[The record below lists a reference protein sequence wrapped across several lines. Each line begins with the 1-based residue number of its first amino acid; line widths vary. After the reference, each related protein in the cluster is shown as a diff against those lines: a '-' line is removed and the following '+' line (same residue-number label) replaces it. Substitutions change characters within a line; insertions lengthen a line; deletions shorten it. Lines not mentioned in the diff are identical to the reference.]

1 MNVSVARNLA
11 AVSAPRL
18 LDITA
23 DNADAEWDRFV
34 LNRRDASNYHLSGW
48 RRVFENAFGHE
59 TLCLAAREH
68 GRIVG
73 VLPLVIFRSRLFGRF
88 AVSLPFV
95 NYGGVLA
102 RDHASAVFLLEQA
115 RALAAER
122 RLAHVEL
129 RHTARQFPDLEA
141 RTHKVGMLLRL
152 ERDTAKAW
160 ESLDRKVRNHVRK
173 AQKSQLTSR
182 VGGPELLDRFYSVF
196 ARNMRDLGT
205 PVYGK
210 AFFLEILKSFPD
222 SSRIAVV
229 YLKDQPV
236 AAGFLY
242 AFRGVLEIPW
252 ASSDR
257 RYNRLAPN
265 MLLYSSALKYG
276 CEEGFSLFDFGRST
290 PGGGTYKFKEQWGAR
305 PVPLHWH
312 YWMSNGGPLPDLS
325 PSNAKF
331 KLAIAV
337 WQRLPLFV
345 SKLLGPSIVRF
356 IP

>member
-1 MNVSVARNLA
+1 
-11 AVSAPRL
+11 
-18 LDITA
+18 
-23 DNADAEWDRFV
+23 
-34 LNRRDASNYHLSGW
+34 
-48 RRVFENAFGHE
+48 
-59 TLCLAAREH
+59 
-68 GRIVG
+68 
-73 VLPLVIFRSRLFGRF
+73 
-88 AVSLPFV
+88 
-95 NYGGVLA
+95 
-102 RDHASAVFLLEQA
+102 
-115 RALAAER
+115 
-122 RLAHVEL
+122 
-129 RHTARQFPDLEA
+129 
-141 RTHKVGMLLRL
+141 
-152 ERDTAKAW
+152 
-160 ESLDRKVRNHVRK
+160 
-173 AQKSQLTSR
+173 
-182 VGGPELLDRFYSVF
+182 
-196 ARNMRDLGT
+196 MRDLGT

-242 AFRGVLEIPW
+242 AFRRVLEIPW

-276 CEEGFSLFDFGRST
+276 CEQGFSLFDFGRST